1 MLLYL
6 RYDGTSPKEI
16 FLGNKNDIVVSTSL
30 YLFVIYFQNEVSFT
44 TIYRKGISAT

>member
-6 RYDGTSPKEI
+6 QYDGTSPKEI

-30 YLFVIYFQNEVSFT
+30 YLFVIYFQNKVLFT
-44 TIYRKGISAT
+44 TVYRKGISAT